1 MEILLTILILGLIL
15 NIYILL
21 RNDFVYAYRINL
33 VDRCY
38 EVASH
43 YLNSIPTDIPE
54 EEFREKMDK
63 HKEYR
68 NMCEIIIMRN
78 SYSRMLLSFKL
89 LKDKYWLTKEQIEW
103 LHQYDEGLE
112 DIYKSN

>member
-1 MEILLTILILGLIL
+1 MEILSAILILGLIL
-15 NIYILL
+15 SSYIFI
-21 RNDFVYAYRINL
+21 RNNFVYRYRINL
-33 VDRCY
+33 TDRCY
-38 EVASH
+38 KVVSH
-43 YLNSIPTDIPE
+43 YLNAIPVDVSE

-63 HKEYR
+63 HEEYR
-68 NMCEIIIMRN
+68 NMWEIIMMRN
-78 SYSRMLLSFKL
+78 SYDKMLLSFKP

>member
-15 NIYILL
+15 NVYILL
-21 RNDFVYAYRINL
+21 RNDFVYEYRISL
-33 VDRCY
+33 SDRCY
-38 EVASH
+38 KVVSH
-43 YLNSIPTDIPE
+43 HLNAIPIDVSV

-63 HKEYR
+63 HEEYQE
-68 NMCEIIIMRN
+68 MWETITMRN

-103 LHQYDEGLE
+103 LHQYDDGNFME
-112 DIYKSN
+112 